1 MFVFVRRTVF
11 YICTAPYLVARE
23 AATESSRPASVASRE
38 RRVFVVVVAR
48 APRAFVRGASSIE
61 GRIEFIVMV
70 SNAMDAGE
78 STASTSGASWR
89 AVAPFAM
96 ITVVASYVALE
107 RGTRAVCGKLA
118 YFYVPSVDEEP
129 TPAGRGAAKRAARE
143 RAEAKEMATTTVAR
157 VDLRFESLRR
167 RILYPELDQVVFLT
181 CVLAANGGGA
191 AAADRAFGTRDGLTP
206 VMAMF
211 GVVLALK
218 ALFSA
223 YMDARVTPGTER
235 KIAMAF
241 AFAAWM
247 ASTFVV
253 FLAPSAVVDFR
264 LVRAAND
271 FNTSLERYAARMAM
285 TSGATL
291 TPPCVTVLQVGLT
304 YSIFAAVVAGLLFAS
319 VIRVIKCY
327 LLATQMPE
335 WANKYAGTFAVP
347 SWRKFILRT
356 AFAAPLM
363 SLVVSAPSM
372 VAEPLGLSPRAE
384 RDARCGVLVV
394 SGLCLLMSVHP
405 LLQAYLDS
413 GLITWYEVKEGND
426 KERLTETERAVVER
440 QLGVTNH
447 LVCKVALQIA
457 APALLL
463 LSCGIGAW
471 CYDSIDVTESALS
484 RGLVPP
490 TVAASAFYAVGWFA
504 CAWSV
509 VVGASTIAFSQPKAL
524 FANLVR

>member
-23 AATESSRPASVASRE
+23 AATASSRPASVASRG
-38 RRVFVVVVAR
+38 RRVFVVVVVVAR

-61 GRIEFIVMV
+61 GRIESMV

-129 TPAGRGAAKRAARE
+129 TPTGRGAAKRAARE

-235 KIAMAF
+235 KIAVAF

-264 LVRAAND
+264 LVRAANL
-271 FNTSLERYAARMAM
+271 SL
-285 TSGATL
+285 
-291 TPPCVTVLQVGLT
+291 
-304 YSIFAAVVAGLLFAS
+304 IH
-319 VIRVIKCY
+319 I
-327 LLATQMPE
+327 
-335 WANKYAGTFAVP
+335 
-347 SWRKFILRT
+347 
-356 AFAAPLM
+356 
-363 SLVVSAPSM
+363 
-372 VAEPLGLSPRAE
+372 
-384 RDARCGVLVV
+384 
-394 SGLCLLMSVHP
+394 
-405 LLQAYLDS
+405 
-413 GLITWYEVKEGND
+413 
-426 KERLTETERAVVER
+426 
-440 QLGVTNH
+440 
-447 LVCKVALQIA
+447 
-457 APALLL
+457 
-463 LSCGIGAW
+463 
-471 CYDSIDVTESALS
+471 
-484 RGLVPP
+484 
-490 TVAASAFYAVGWFA
+490 
-504 CAWSV
+504 
-509 VVGASTIAFSQPKAL
+509 
-524 FANLVR
+524 